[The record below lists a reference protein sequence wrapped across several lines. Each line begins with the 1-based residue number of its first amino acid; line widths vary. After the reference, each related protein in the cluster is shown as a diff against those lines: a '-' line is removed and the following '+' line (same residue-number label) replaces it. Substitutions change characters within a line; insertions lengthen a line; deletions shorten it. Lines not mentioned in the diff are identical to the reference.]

1 MKKLPL
7 NEIIYYQIMKELLL
21 EASQEYIIKMVKSAI
36 KSRRIWIIDY
46 KGEKKIGKDGKL
58 TWKVLPGKRYVEIYA
73 LGTIKN
79 SKNSRLAIRAW
90 IRPVSISRTPR
101 GYDTQGQNTG
111 DFHPD
116 KLKHRPG
123 WRLFRVDRILSI
135 IPTNQYSEGFPP
147 KYNPNDKQ
155 LNVIMSMDKNFTVN
169 YPMKK
174 KNNL

>member
-1 MKKLPL
+1 MKKNTL
-7 NEIIYYQIMKELLL
+7 NEVIYKQIIKELLL
-21 EASQEYIIKMVKSAI
+21 EATQEYIIKMIKSAI

-46 KGEKKIGKDGKL
+46 KGEKEIDADGNS

-79 SKNSRLAIRAW
+79 SKTRKLAVRAW
-90 IRPVSISRTPR
+90 IRPVSVSRTPR

-111 DFHPD
+111 EYHPD

-123 WRLFRVDRILSI
+123 WRLFRVDRIISI
-135 IPTNQYSEGFPP
+135 TPTIQYSEGFPP

-169 YPMKK
+169 YPMKQ
-174 KNNL
+174 KNKL